1 LLSQKHLEAD
11 QGWGLDGGIKVRN
24 SDNLFKQLLLN
35 NEKLLIDCDQS
46 LFELRFLRNL
56 FEKLCNLYEKS
67 DTDKNEIERVR
78 GKFVKHCETLRFGD
92 YLGFGVDGREVDLDF
107 RDYDS
112 ISFNREEI
120 VARIEM
126 LVVNAAEKKN

>member
-1 LLSQKHLEAD
+1 M
-11 QGWGLDGGIKVRN
+11 
-24 SDNLFKQLLLN
+24 LN

-56 FEKLCNLYEKS
+56 FEKLCNLNEKS
-67 DTDKNEIERVR
+67 EADKNEIERVK

-92 YLGFGVDGREVDLDF
+92 YLGFGVDGRQVDLDF

-112 ISFNREEI
+112 ISFNREGI
-120 VARIEM
+120 LARIEM
-126 LVVNAAEKKN
+126 LVVNATEKKN